1 MIFLLE
7 RFFMSLFNVAHATTS
22 AGTNSSEMNFMSF
35 LPMIIIFVL
44 FWLLLIRPQQ
54 KKAKL
59 HNQMLSTLEKGDEVL
74 TTSGLIGK
82 IIKTDDNIVELEI
95 ADNVVVKLQK
105 ASVTGKL
112 NK

>member
-1 MIFLLE
+1 
-7 RFFMSLFNVAHATTS
+7 MSLFNMAHAASST
-22 AGTNSSEMNFMSF
+22 GTNSSEMNFMSF

-44 FWLLLIRPQQ
+44 FWFLLIRPQQ

-82 IIKTDDNIVELEI
+82 INKTEDNIVELEI

-105 ASVTGKL
+105 SSITGKL
-112 NK
+112 TK